1 MNILS
6 IFSNIDEGDTMYVV
20 IAIIVIL
27 LLWGFTKMM
36 NKKKQQMGLLSDIFD
51 FLSSF
56 TDDSYI
62 DEAKVWGDRVWNSS
76 SNKKSGTLSL
86 NLVDDRLYKRMRIIF
101 YDGNIANITNEDD
114 RGWTYSEKKLTRS
127 QKRQLDEEGMIEIK
141 RYKRG

>member
-6 IFSNIDEGDTMYVV
+6 IFSNIGEGDTIYVV

-114 RGWTYSEKKLTRS
+114 RGWSYSEKKLTRS

>member
-1 MNILS
+1 
-6 IFSNIDEGDTMYVV
+6 
-20 IAIIVIL
+20 
-27 LLWGFTKMM
+27 
-36 NKKKQQMGLLSDIFD
+36 MGLLSDIFD

-127 QKRQLDEEGMIEIK
+127 QKRQLDEEGMIKIK

>member
-1 MNILS
+1 
-6 IFSNIDEGDTMYVV
+6 
-20 IAIIVIL
+20 
-27 LLWGFTKMM
+27 
-36 NKKKQQMGLLSDIFD
+36 MGLLSDIFD